1 MKFNFF
7 SMNISKDSV
16 VSLTYQLTVD
26 GNVIETVTAE
36 RPMEFIFGAGY
47 LLPKFEENVSGL
59 KVGDKFSFD
68 LTSEDAYGPKVDEA
82 IVELPKN
89 IFEVD
94 GQIDPE
100 LLTLGNQVPMMD
112 GEGHRMMGTV
122 VEVKE
127 EVVVMD
133 FNHML
138 AGADLSFAGEVVGVR
153 EATEEEL
160 THGHV
165 HAAGGCGDCGCDG
178 DCSTDEGCGSGCG
191 CE

>member
-1 MKFNFF
+1 
-7 SMNISKDSV
+7 MNISKDTV

-47 LLPKFEENVSGL
+47 LLPKFEANVDGL
-59 KVGDKFSFD
+59 KVGDKFSF
-68 LTSEDAYGPKVDEA
+68 LLPSADAYGPKVDEA

-89 IFEVD
+89 VFEVE
-94 GQIDPE
+94 GEIDPQ
-100 LLTLGNQVPMMD
+100 LLVVGNQIPMMD

-122 VEVKE
+122 LEVKE

-138 AGADLSFAGEVVGVR
+138 AGADLNFVGEVVGVR

-165 HAAGGCGDCGCDG
+165 HAGGCGSECGCEG
-178 DCSTDEGCGSGCG
+178 DCSTGESCGSGCG
-191 CE
+191 CGE

>member
-1 MKFNFF
+1 
-7 SMNISKDSV
+7 MNITKDTV
-16 VSLTYQLTVD
+16 VSLTYQLTVE

-36 RPMEFIFGAGY
+36 RPMEFVFGAGY
-47 LLPKFEENVSGL
+47 LLPKFEENVNGL
-59 KVGDKFSFD
+59 KIGDKFSFELKSD
-68 LTSEDAYGPKVDEA
+68 EAYGPKNADA

-89 IFEVD
+89 IFEVE
-94 GQIDPE
+94 GEIDPQ
-100 LLTLGNQVPMMD
+100 LLTVGNQIPMMD
-112 GEGHRMMGTV
+112 GEGHRMMGVV

-160 THGHV
+160 AHGHV
-165 HAAGGCGDCGCDG
+165 HTAGGCGEGCGCGDG
-178 DCSTDEGCGSGCG
+178 GCDDEGCGSGCN
-191 CE
+191 C

>member
-1 MKFNFF
+1 
-7 SMNISKDSV
+7 MNIAKDKV
-16 VSLTYQLTVD
+16 VSLTYQLTVE

-36 RPMEFIFGAGY
+36 KPMEFVFGAGY

-59 KVGDKFSFD
+59 KIGDKFSFE
-68 LTSEDAYGPKVDEA
+68 LKSEEAYGPKVQDA

-89 IFEVD
+89 IFEVN
-94 GQIDPE
+94 GEIDAN
-100 LLTLGNQVPMMD
+100 LLVVGNQIPMMD

-127 EVVVMD
+127 DVVVMD

-138 AGADLSFAGEVVGVR
+138 AGADLNFAGEVVGVR

-160 THGHV
+160 SHGHV
-165 HAAGGCGDCGCDG
+165 HSECGCGDSCGCDDEGCNSGGCGCN
-178 DCSTDEGCGSGCG
+178 
-191 CE
+191 

>member
-1 MKFNFF
+1 
-7 SMNISKDSV
+7 MNISKDAV

-59 KVGDKFSFD
+59 KVGDKFSFQLLSD
-68 LTSEDAYGPKVDEA
+68 EAYGPKVDEA

-100 LLTLGNQVPMMD
+100 LLTIGNQVPMMD

-122 VEVKE
+122 LEVKE

-138 AGADLSFAGEVVGVR
+138 AGADLHFAGEVVGVR

-165 HAAGGCGDCGCDG
+165 HAGGCGSECGCEG
-178 DCSTDEGCGSGCG
+178 DCSTGEGCGSGCG

>member
-1 MKFNFF
+1 
-7 SMNISKDSV
+7 MNITKDSV

-26 GNVIETVTAE
+26 GNVIETVTAD
-36 RPMEFIFGAGY
+36 RPMEFVFGGGY
-47 LLPKFEENVSGL
+47 LLPKFEENVNGL

-68 LTSEDAYGPKVDEA
+68 LPTEDAYGPKVDEA

-112 GEGHRMMGTV
+112 GEGHRMMGIV
-122 VEVKE
+122 VEIKD

-165 HAAGGCGDCGCDG
+165 HAAGGCVGDCGCEG
-178 DCSTDEGCGSGCG
+178 DCESEESGEGSCGSGCG
-191 CE
+191 CK

>member
-1 MKFNFF
+1 M
-7 SMNISKDSV
+7 
-16 VSLTYQLTVD
+16 
-26 GNVIETVTAE
+26 
-36 RPMEFIFGAGY
+36 
-47 LLPKFEENVSGL
+47 LPS
-59 KVGDKFSFD
+59 D
-68 LTSEDAYGPKVDEA
+68 DAYGPKVDEA

-122 VEVKE
+122 VEVKD

-138 AGADLSFAGEVVGVR
+138 AGADLNFAGEVVGVR

-160 THGHV
+160 SHGHV
-165 HAAGGCGDCGCDG
+165 HAGGCGSECGCEG
-178 DCSTDEGCGSGCG
+178 DCSTGEGCGSGCG